1 MKKTHGQ
8 WELTK
13 KDWTLIVESLKSA
26 QREAGSM
33 AEERVSGFVD
43 VSLQDELEKPY
54 KRIIRKIRTKGL
66 HENRH

>member
-13 KDWTLIVESLKSA
+13 KDWTLIVESLKAA

-43 VSLQDELEKPY
+43 VPL
-54 KRIIRKIRTKGL
+54 
-66 HENRH
+66 